1 MKIITEFSPPLNEIE
16 FLEKKLCQ
24 HNCKKIENYSYEQF
38 ILKAVDDFN
47 SIFAGIHCQI
57 GGNWLYIESL
67 WIDKKY
73 RSQGLGK
80 ELLSRAEKIAIEK
93 KCFGVYLYTY
103 SFQNPGFYQKFGYNV
118 FGTLENFCNENSK
131 LYMKKIL
138 VQPLNSADLKSRAAD

>member
-1 MKIITEFSPPLNEIE
+1 MKILTDFSPPMNEIE
-16 FLEKKLCQ
+16 FLGKKLFQ
-24 HNCKKIENYSYEQF
+24 YNRSKIEKYSYEQF
-38 ILKAVDDFN
+38 ILKVVDDSN

-67 WIDKKY
+67 WIDKEY
-73 RSQGLGK
+73 RSQGLGE
-80 ELLSRAEKIAIEK
+80 ELLGKVEKIALEK

-103 SFQNPGFYQKFGYNV
+103 SFQNPGFYQKFGYTI

-138 VQPLNSADLKSRAAD
+138 V

>member
-1 MKIITEFSPPLNEIE
+1 MKIIIEFSPPLNEIKY
-16 FLEKKLCQ
+16 LESKLFQ
-24 HNCKKIENYSYEQF
+24 HNRKKIENYSYEQF
-38 ILKAVDDFN
+38 ILKVVDSSN
-47 SIFAGIHCQI
+47 SIIAGIHCKI

-67 WIDKKY
+67 WVEKEY

-80 ELLSRAEKIAIEK
+80 ELLIKAEKIASEK

-103 SFQNPGFYQKFGYNV
+103 SFQNPGFYQKLGYNI

-138 VQPLNSADLKSRAAD
+138 V